1 MRFVLPLF
9 PLNLVLFPTD
19 TLNLN
24 IFEPRYLQL
33 VEDCLKNKTNFG
45 IPAFID
51 TSVRELGAE
60 VCITEISKRY
70 DDGRLDIK
78 TKVVSVFRLLSFKNP
93 ISQEKLYAGGEVE
106 PLDFEDDAPF
116 SLKEKFLEAVSA
128 LYRLLHLDHDFSE
141 NEKLLSFHLG
151 HKLGLSVSEEYELLG
166 LRRESER
173 LAFLIRHLE
182 RITPIVLEVER
193 SKERVRLNGH
203 FQYFDPLDFKNGFE
217 KR

>member
-1 MRFVLPLF
+1 MTLVLPLF

-51 TSVRELGAE
+51 TSIRELGAE
-60 VCITEISKRY
+60 VRITEISKRY

-78 TKVVSVFRLLSFKNP
+78 TKVMSVFRLLSFKNP
-93 ISQEKLYAGGEVE
+93 VSQEKLYAGGEIERIV
-106 PLDFEDDAPF
+106 FEDDASF
-116 SLKEKFLEAVSA
+116 SQKENFLAAVSA
-128 LYRLLHLDHDFSE
+128 LYRILQLDHDFSE
-141 NEKLLSFHLG
+141 KETLLSFHLG
-151 HKLGLSVSEEYELLG
+151 HKLGLSVLEEYELVG
-166 LRRESER
+166 LKRESER
-173 LAFLIRHLE
+173 LAFLMRHLE
-182 RITPIVLEVER
+182 RITPIVSEVER
-193 SKERVRLNGH
+193 SKERIRLNGH
-203 FQYFDPLDFKNGFE
+203 FQNFNPLDFKNDFE